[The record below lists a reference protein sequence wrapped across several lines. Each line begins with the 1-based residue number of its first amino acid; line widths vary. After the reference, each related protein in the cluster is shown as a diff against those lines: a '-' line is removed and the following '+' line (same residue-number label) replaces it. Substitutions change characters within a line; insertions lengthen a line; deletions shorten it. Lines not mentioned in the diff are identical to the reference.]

1 MRPLTQRDEA
11 TKMSRETTGN
21 ELQKKLRRDKPN
33 RSAITAVA
41 VAPAQAE
48 NHPNPP
54 AQTRAKKPTPP
65 QSTHPPRSITS
76 SNATPRGARS
86 IRQASSTTQA

>member
-33 RSAITAVA
+33 RSAITAVT
-41 VAPAQAE
+41 VAPAQA
-48 NHPNPP
+48 
-54 AQTRAKKPTPP
+54 
-65 QSTHPPRSITS
+65 
-76 SNATPRGARS
+76 AT
-86 IRQASSTTQA
+86 T

>member
-21 ELQKKLRRDKPN
+21 ELQKKLRRDKPVRDN
-33 RSAITAVA
+33 GSGSGTGS
-41 VAPAQAE
+41 
-48 NHPNPP
+48 NHLNPP